1 MPERRD
7 VLPTSLPPRGL
18 SREQAAA
25 YVGVST
31 GTFDALI
38 KEKVMPEPKRLRG
51 RVVWDRQQ
59 LDVAFSALPDGRQEG
74 DVWGKVA

>member
-7 VLPTSLPPRGL
+7 VLPQSLPPRGL

-31 GTFDALI
+31 GTFDVLI
-38 KEKVMPEPKRLRG
+38 KEKIMPGPKRLRG
-51 RVVWDRQQ
+51 RVVWDREQ
-59 LDVAFSALPDGRQEG
+59 LDAAFSALPDGRQEG